1 MTLTLIAVNYSVVGV
16 VLSVLSEAVVMVVA
30 TVVLQPAEI
39 QIVIV

>member
-1 MTLTLIAVNYSVVGV
+1 MTLNLIAVNYNVVGV
-16 VLSVLSEAVVMVVA
+16 VLSVLSEAVVTVVA